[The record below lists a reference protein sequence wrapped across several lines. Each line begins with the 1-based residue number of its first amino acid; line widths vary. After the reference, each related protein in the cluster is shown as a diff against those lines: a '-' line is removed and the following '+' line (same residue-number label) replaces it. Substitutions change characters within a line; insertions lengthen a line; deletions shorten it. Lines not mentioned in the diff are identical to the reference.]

1 MAHDR
6 GEEGRGKGAGAS
18 EKGEVDR
25 LFQLPLGDFTPA
37 RNALATRLK
46 KSGDAGEAQ
55 RVKALSKPTLS
66 AWVANQLYWRD
77 RLAFDRL
84 LAAGNEFRTAQAA
97 QLAGK
102 STDLRA
108 PLDAR
113 REALSD
119 MTKRAA
125 DILRESGHPASPET
139 MRRIMTTLEALATY
153 GGQTAAAPAGR
164 LTSDVDPPGFEALAA
179 LVPRGGASARQGG
192 APPRVIPFSQP
203 RTETSAKQSGSAE
216 EKARRRD
223 AEHRQEQAAAR
234 KALLDAERD
243 LKEARRAAEQARA
256 AMKKAAANAKEMDSA
271 KAALETRFE
280 KASAEAEAA
289 RQEARR
295 VASQAEEAAQ
305 AVDDAERAVATAR
318 EMLKNMERT

>member
-1 MAHDR
+1 MAPEK
-6 GEEGRGKGAGAS
+6 GKGAGGRGKG
-18 EKGEVDR
+18 EGEIDH
-25 LFQLPLGDFTPA
+25 LFQLPLSEFTPA
-37 RNALATRLK
+37 RNALATTLK
-46 KSGDAGEAQ
+46 ESGATEEAE

-77 RLAFDRL
+77 RQAFDRL
-84 LAAGNEFRTAQAA
+84 LAAGNQFRTAQAA

-119 MTKRAA
+119 LTKRAA
-125 DILRESGHPASPET
+125 EVLRESGHPASPET

-153 GGQTAAAPAGR
+153 GGQTEAAPAGR
-164 LTSDVDPPGFEALAA
+164 LTSDIDPPGFEVLAA
-179 LVPRGGASARQGG
+179 LVPHGGTSARQGG

-203 RTETSAKQSGSAE
+203 KTQTAARRGGSTE
-216 EKARRRD
+216 EKAWRRD
-223 AEHRQEQAAAR
+223 VERRQKQAAAQ

-243 LKEARRAAEQARA
+243 LKEARRAAEEARA
-256 AMKKAAANAKEMDSA
+256 AMKKAAANAKEMERA
-271 KAALETRFE
+271 KAALDTRLE

-295 VASQAEEAAQ
+295 VASHAEEAAQ
-305 AVDDAERAVATAR
+305 AVDDAERAVASAR
-318 EMLKNMERT
+318 ETLEDTERR